1 MILVDTSVWVDH
13 LRYGNA
19 RLGHLLID
27 GEATIHPFVMGELAC
42 GHLTKRSEILSLL
55 KTLPSLEVAQDDEV
69 LRLIESHK
77 LFGRGLGWVD
87 VHLLTSAVLAQ
98 LPIWSLD
105 KALMRSASTIGLST

>member
-1 MILVDTSVWVDH
+1 M
-13 LRYGNA
+13 
-19 RLGHLLID
+19 LGQLLLD
-27 GEATIHPFVMGELAC
+27 GEATIHPFIVGELAS
-42 GHLTKRSEILSLL
+42 GYLTKRSEILSLL

-69 LRLIESHK
+69 LRLIESRR

-87 VHLLTSAVLAQ
+87 VHVLTSAVLAH